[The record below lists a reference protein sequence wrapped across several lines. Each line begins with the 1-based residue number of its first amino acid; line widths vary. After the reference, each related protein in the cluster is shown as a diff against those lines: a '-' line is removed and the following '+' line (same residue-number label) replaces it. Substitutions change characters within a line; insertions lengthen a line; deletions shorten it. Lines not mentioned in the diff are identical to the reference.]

1 VREHAMGAITN
12 GITLDGTF
20 APYCGTFLV
29 FSDYMRPSVRLAALM
44 RARSVF
50 VFTHDSIFVGE
61 DGPTH
66 QPIEHV
72 DALRA
77 IPGLVVFRPADGV
90 ETAMAWSY
98 ALKDAQGPVAFALSR
113 QALPVLKREV
123 AFANADV
130 LRGAYRVRDPKG
142 KPDVTLVATGSEVAV
157 ACDAA
162 ALLAESGIAA
172 RVVSAPSLELL
183 RAQGEAYRAE
193 LLGAGVP
200 LVAVEEG
207 RGEAL
212 RALIGPSGLVIGI
225 DRFGASASFQ
235 ALAKHFGFVGDAVA
249 ARVKAFLGR

>member
-1 VREHAMGAITN
+1 
-12 GITLDGTF
+12 
-20 APYCGTFLV
+20 
-29 FSDYMRPSVRLAALM
+29 VRLAALM
-44 RARSVF
+44 KARSIF

-66 QPIEHV
+66 QPIEQV

-90 ETAMAWSY
+90 ETALAWNY
-98 ALKDAQGPVAFALSR
+98 ALTQARGPVALALSR
-113 QALPVLKREV
+113 QAVPVLKREV
-123 AFANADV
+123 AFTHDDV

-142 KPDVTLVATGSEVAV
+142 KPDVTLIATGSEVAV

-183 RAQGEAYRAE
+183 RAQGDAYRAE

-200 LVAVEEG
+200 LVAVEAG

-212 RALIGPSGLVIGI
+212 RGLVGPSGLVLGI
-225 DRFGASASFQ
+225 DRFGASASYQ
-235 ALAKHFGFVGDAVA
+235 TLAKHFGFVGDAVA
-249 ARVKAFLGR
+249 ARVRSFLGR